1 MADYTTIDNSESAFQ
16 TFKYTGTGT
25 TGSTLA
31 RTFDGSV
38 NLKAGLFYQMRIES
52 DGYATN
58 IMECEYTGA
67 GVHWLS
73 SSGDAKGSSYS
84 GGTKENLESFD
95 TNGFTHATT
104 NQGSYYHNQDGDEY
118 IVWAWSETGA
128 SNSTNNDGSITS
140 TVRVHPT
147 AGFSFVNWTGT
158 SADGTIGHGL
168 GERPKACWIYP
179 IQVASNNG
187 NTQRVWWWEAN
198 SDGYN
203 INNGLNESSRVE
215 ANNTNGVV
223 TAHSSGEGTS
233 TVFTVKEGNSSYEN
247 VNHSSQNYMAICWK
261 EVQGFSKFGS
271 YIGNG
276 DDNGTFVFCGF
287 KPALVMIRAMDRAE
301 GTFCY
306 DNGRNPTNDDTS
318 YIMGVNDN
326 QRHFADTNTRFDFL
340 SNGFKLRDNGPARNT
355 SGTKY
360 GFCAWAENPFV
371 TSTGIPTVA
380 R

>member
-1 MADYTTIDNSESAFQ
+1 MAAYTTIDNSEAAFQ
-16 TFKYTGTGT
+16 TFKYTGTGI

-38 NLKAGLFYQMRIES
+38 NLKPGLFYQMRIES

-73 SSGDAKGSSYS
+73 TSGDAKGSSYS

-104 NQGSYYHNQDGDEY
+104 NQGGYYHNQDGDEY

-179 IQVASNNG
+179 IQVTANNG

-203 INNGLNESSRVE
+203 INNGLNESQLVE
-215 ANNTNGVV
+215 SNSTNGVV

-233 TVFTVKEGNSSYEN
+233 TVFSVKEGNNSYEN

-276 DDNGTFVFCGF
+276 NDNGPFVFCGF

-306 DNGRNPTNDDTS
+306 DDGRNPVNDDTS

-360 GFCAWAENPFV
+360 GFCAWARNPFV